1 MVSTLQ
7 SLSNENNLFA
17 DLDGEIEQLVTLVV
31 DNQVFGIPILQVQDI
46 VEPKN
51 ITSVPRAPSFVCGV
65 LNLRGRIVT
74 VIDLQVCMGKRDKYE
89 NYEGQ
94 MSVTVEY
101 EGDLYTLLIDD
112 IGDVLNIH
120 QSQVGKVPKNL
131 DDALR
136 DVSSGI
142 VQLEDELLSILSVPM
157 LFKRLEYLS
166 VNSNQKEGDIATA
179 GGRREAEYEQD
190 DK

>member
-1 MVSTLQ
+1 MVNTLQ
-7 SLSNENNLFA
+7 AQSNESNLFA

-51 ITSVPRAPSFVCGV
+51 ITSVPRAPEFVCGV
-65 LNLRGRIVT
+65 LNLRGRIVI
-74 VIDLQVCMGKRDKYE
+74 VIDLQVCMGKRDKHEY
-89 NYEGQ
+89 YEGQ

-120 QSQVGKVPKNL
+120 NSQIGKVPKNL

-142 VQLEDELLSILSVPM
+142 VQLDDELLSILSVPM

-166 VNSNQKEGDIATA
+166 RNSNEKEGDIATA
-179 GGRREAEYEQD
+179 GGRREEDEEES
-190 DK
+190 

>member
-1 MVSTLQ
+1 MVSAIQAQ
-7 SLSNENNLFA
+7 STENNLFA

-31 DNQVFGIPILQVQDI
+31 DNQIFGIPILQVQDI

-51 ITSVPRAPSFVCGV
+51 ITSVPRAPAFVCGV

-89 NYEGQ
+89 YSEGQ

-120 QSQVGKVPKNL
+120 NSQVGKVPKNL

-142 VQLEDELLSILSVPM
+142 VQLDEELLSILSVPM

-166 VNSNQKEGDIATA
+166 RNSNEREGEIAIA
-179 GGRREAEYEQD
+179 GGRRD
-190 DK
+190 DEE

>member
-1 MVSTLQ
+1 MVSILQ
-7 SLSNENNLFA
+7 AQANDDNALI
-17 DLDGEIEQLVTLVV
+17 DLDDEVEQLVTLVV
-31 DNQVFGIPILQVQDI
+31 DNQIFGIPILQVQDI

-51 ITSVPRAPSFVCGV
+51 ITSVPRAPEFVSGV

-74 VIDLQVCMGKRDKYE
+74 VIDLHVCLGKRETHKHE
-89 NYEGQ
+89 AGQ

-112 IGDVLNIH
+112 IGDVLNVH
-120 QSQVGKVPKNL
+120 SSQVGKVPKNL

-142 VQLEDELLSILSVPM
+142 IQLEEELLAVLSVPM
-157 LFKRLEYLS
+157 LFQRLEILGKAS
-166 VNSNQKEGDIATA
+166 TDKESDVASS
-179 GGRREAEYEQD
+179 GGWRMEVEKEE
-190 DK
+190 